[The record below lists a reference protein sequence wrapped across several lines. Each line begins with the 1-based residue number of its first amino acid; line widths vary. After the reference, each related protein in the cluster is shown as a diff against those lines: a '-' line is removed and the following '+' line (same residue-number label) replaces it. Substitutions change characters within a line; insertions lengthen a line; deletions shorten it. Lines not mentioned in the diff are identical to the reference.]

1 MYAELM
7 GALGTW
13 ETAVKTGQEFPR
25 PGQSRGA
32 PRGKSRDL
40 LGLGPLEGG
49 ADTKG
54 MERLDSTQQ
63 K

>member
-25 PGQSRGA
+25 PGQSPWGSS
-32 PRGKSRDL
+32 GKSRDL

-49 ADTKG
+49 AGTTG